1 MAAAKEGVLFHF
13 QVFVPHRDFRQ
24 QAGGLRLQVSSR
36 VLLLKAADPQA
47 DFLDLVSDRV
57 LRVDLLVCDPSRAYH
72 PEV

>member
-1 MAAAKEGVLFHF
+1 MAVAKEEVLFHF
-13 QVFVPHRDFRQ
+13 LVFDPNRAFGR

-47 DFLDLVSDRV
+47 DFLALVSDRV